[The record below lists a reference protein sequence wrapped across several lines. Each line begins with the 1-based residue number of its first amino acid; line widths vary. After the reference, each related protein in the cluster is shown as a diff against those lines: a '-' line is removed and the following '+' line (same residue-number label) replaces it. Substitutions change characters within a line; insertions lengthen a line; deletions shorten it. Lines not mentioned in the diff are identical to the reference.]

1 MCEYTWTALG
11 SEDETISNDLED
23 VAEEIW
29 RDIPKY
35 EGMYQVSN
43 LGRVRSLDRA
53 VTHAETDTY
62 HKSNVVR
69 YKGKILAAVH
79 PTPYK
84 GKLYGPKVTLFKS
97 GRRFQVYIRSLLYQT
112 FTSSEIPDSVKEY
125 VDY

>member
-11 SEDETISNDLED
+11 SDTDEIISNDLED

-43 LGRVRSLDRA
+43 LGRVRSLDRCLD
-53 VTHAETDTY
+53 HDPSDTY
-62 HKSNVVR
+62 HKSHKVHYKGKMLTVVYSR
-69 YKGKILAAVH
+69 YKGKA
-79 PTPYK
+79 
-84 GKLYGPKVTLFKS
+84 YGPKVTIFKDHK
-97 GRRFQVYIRSLLYQT
+97 RRQVSIRSLLYQT